1 MDRFVKR
8 PADKPAGPS
17 SSKRSKQAKQ
27 GNVTASTRVAE
38 FGKSSF
44 YADNG
49 KLFCRACYLV
59 VDHIRN
65 NHGLPSGVGMWL
77 ELLEGS
83 CRGPG

>member
-27 GNVTASTRVAE
+27 GNVTALTRVAE

-49 KLFCRACYLV
+49 KLFCRACNLV
-59 VDHIRN
+59 VDHTRKNTLTRHLESKVN
-65 NHGLPSGVGMWL
+65 NFIYHYYLSTI
-77 ELLEGS
+77 
-83 CRGPG
+83 